1 MTCASSRSSRWSP
14 TRSAFAIAVSAGLTA
29 LLEDRP
35 GRDGGVMAA
44 QWAHQFLE
52 LGQQALM
59 RLEVVV
65 RLGQVDAAQAIHRH
79 PVRRVRQ
86 VLGCDPEVDGM
97 PGDVVERETRR
108 EPRSTA
114 SEDIPVGLTE

>member
-1 MTCASSRSSRWSP
+1 
-14 TRSAFAIAVSAGLTA
+14 
-29 LLEDRP
+29 
-35 GRDGGVMAA
+35 MAA
-44 QWAHQFLE
+44 QRAHQLLE

-65 RLGQVDAAQAIHRH
+65 RLGQVDAAPAIHRH

-86 VLGCDPEVDGM
+86 VLGRDPEVDGVL
-97 PGDVVERETRR
+97 GDVVEREPGR

-114 SEDIPVGLTE
+114 PEDIPVGLTEHLNVPERQLRVGVAPVIVVDS